1 MLYLVRNLLT
11 TQPPLIELDIAKVE
25 LFKKNGILKFSFYS
39 FMLTEIMTCIVAI
52 NSFTNII

>member
-25 LFKKNGILKFSFYS
+25 LFKKNGILTFSFYS
-39 FMLTEIMTCIVAI
+39 FMLT
-52 NSFTNII
+52 

>member
-25 LFKKNGILKFSFYS
+25 LFKKYGILKFSFYS
-39 FMLTEIMTCIVAI
+39 FMLT
-52 NSFTNII
+52 

>member
-25 LFKKNGILKFSFYS
+25 LFKKNGILKFFLFFY
-39 FMLTEIMTCIVAI
+39 VDK
-52 NSFTNII
+52 